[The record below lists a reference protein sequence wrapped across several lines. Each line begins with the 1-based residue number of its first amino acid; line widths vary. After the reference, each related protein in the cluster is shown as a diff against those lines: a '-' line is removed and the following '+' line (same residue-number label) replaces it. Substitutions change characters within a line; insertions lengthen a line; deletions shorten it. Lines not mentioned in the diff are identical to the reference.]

1 MLSIK
6 FKQLIRFVVT
16 MIVCV
21 MTIPIQAQIIDSDI
35 TLEKALEG
43 TSAPE
48 EVIKRLV
55 IVSVRYYSTDGLLH
69 QGQIIVDSSLK
80 KEVISLF
87 DYIEK
92 IKYPV
97 EMVIPI
103 RFDLPNNGTTMAD
116 WNNTYSF
123 HYRPKAG
130 GNNSLSLH
138 SFGKAI
144 DFNPFSNPY
153 VNLSGTI
160 IPAKAQY
167 NVENPQTLTADH
179 PLVIKFQE
187 YGWIWGGLWTDPK
200 DYMHFQKDSIQ

>member
-1 MLSIK
+1 MLSIR
-6 FKQLIRFVVT
+6 FNRMIRFIAV

-21 MTIPIQAQIIDSDI
+21 LTIPTHAQIIDSDI

-48 EVIKRLV
+48 EVTNRLA
-55 IVSVRYYSTDGLLH
+55 IVSVCYYSTDGLLH
-69 QGQIIVDSSLK
+69 QGQIVVDSCLK
-80 KEVISLF
+80 EEVISLF
-87 DYIEK
+87 DYIKE
-92 IKYPV
+92 IKYPI

-138 SFGKAI
+138 SYGKAI

-153 VNLSGTI
+153 VNLAGTI

-187 YGWIWGGLWTDPK
+187 NRWIWGGSWTDPK
-200 DYMHFQKDSIQ
+200 DYMHFQKDTIQ